1 MVFLSIKKMLDCT
14 HFARQRLFT
23 TETKTIFLPS
33 SSFKFIFYM
42 LQCFNNST
50 VLQVAKKPIET
61 VLILQYFKRVWYRE
75 RNKTTVLQKRETYL
89 VLLTFLLWFKLFPIS
104 FALSWQP
111 LSRWGQTTPSMCAKR
126 VGSFFQN
133 GAEKVYKGFWVPPYW
148 IYLPKRPSVSRYYG
162 KLVRAIQLW
171 RSPWESWIR

>member
-1 MVFLSIKKMLDCT
+1 MTIKQFVDLAMFKFCPPKSSIFWWFKKWRKMVFLSMKKKMLDCT

-42 LQCFNNST
+42 LQFFNNST

-61 VLILQYFKRVWYRE
+61 VLMLQYFKRVWYRE
-75 RNKTTVLQKRETYL
+75 INKTTVLQKRETYL
-89 VLLTFLLWFKLFPIS
+89 VLLTFLLWFKFFPIS
-104 FALSWQP
+104 FALSRSLTASWQP
-111 LSRWGQTTPSMCAKR
+111 LPRWGQTTPSMCAKR

-133 GAEKVYKGFWVPPYW
+133 GAEKVCKGF
-148 IYLPKRPSVSRYYG
+148 
-162 KLVRAIQLW
+162 
-171 RSPWESWIR
+171 